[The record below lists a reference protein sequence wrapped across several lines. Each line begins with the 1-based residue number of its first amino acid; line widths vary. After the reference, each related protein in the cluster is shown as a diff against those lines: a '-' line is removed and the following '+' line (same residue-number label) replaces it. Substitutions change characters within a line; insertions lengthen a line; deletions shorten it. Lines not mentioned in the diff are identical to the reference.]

1 MLIIAVHI
9 NSNIVVDDIQTLQQ
23 KLQDTLTGLL
33 DRYGIN
39 DILKVDVNNKS
50 KSHDIAFIRIN
61 NYEQLIVP
69 YYLANALWHFARN
82 NHIQKKASETAV
94 LSELIYHKNAK
105 EINQFLHD
113 YIIESIKCNINL
125 LISDEFIHNLLTDT
139 FEASNNFLK
148 PALEDLINEVLKYHI
163 AIHHF
168 RKKISRLNTTN
179 AIPLSEELIAEFRS
193 KEVKL
198 ICSSD
203 YLLNLITKFNDGDS
217 EVFKTVDEGMF
228 YEFGID
234 FPDVKFITGDLPYGY
249 FKMQVNDFESCLCKG
264 LDPDEAVIQ
273 KTYAFTISPQNN
285 KENILHP
292 ANDSECIVVTA
303 SSVSSRE
310 FQVWP
315 PFAFMALHLVDIYR
329 KNTNWFFD
337 SEMCKNIID
346 DLGGSQPALIECLHS
361 KVDDHFICR
370 VLRLLLEEKISLRNI
385 ESIFQSIIDF
395 DYVVADGVN
404 NIVFDSRLTTLK
416 EPDDEWLHA
425 PGNIADFVRLNL
437 KQYISSILTN
447 SSYSLHAYLLDKQME
462 DLILKMDNIVYRDPA
477 FYDLINSVEKVI
489 EENRNNIYPV
499 LSTVEVRRKFRQ
511 IVKKRFP
518 ELAVICYQELSP
530 STNIT
535 PVAKISFNGIS
546 VASLSTS

>member
-1 MLIIAVHI
+1 MLTIAAHI

-39 DILKVDVNNKS
+39 DTLKVDVNNKS
-50 KSHDIAFIRIN
+50 KSDDIAFIRIN

-82 NHIQKKASETAV
+82 NHVQKKASETAV
-94 LSELIYHKNAK
+94 LSELVYHKKAK

-113 YIIESIKCNINL
+113 YIIENIKCNINL
-125 LISDEFIHNLLTDT
+125 LISDEFIDNLLADT
-139 FEASNNFLK
+139 FEASNSFLK
-148 PALEDLINEVLKYHI
+148 PALKDLINEVLKYHI
-163 AIHHF
+163 SIHHF

-179 AIPLSEELIAEFRS
+179 VIPLSEELIAEFRS
-193 KEVKL
+193 KEVKI

-203 YLLNLITKFNDGDS
+203 YLLKLITKFNDSDS
-217 EVFKTVDEGMF
+217 EVFKTVDEVMF

-234 FPDVKFITGDLPYGY
+234 FPDVKFITGNLPYGY
-249 FKMQVNDFESCLCKG
+249 FKIRVNDFESCLFKG
-264 LDPDEAVIQ
+264 LDPDEVVIQ
-273 KTYAFTISPQNN
+273 KTYAFTISPQDN

-315 PFAFMALHLVDIYR
+315 PFAFTALHLVDIYR

-337 SEMCKNIID
+337 SKMCKNIID
-346 DLGGSQPALIECLHS
+346 DLGSSQPALIECLHS

-395 DYVVADGVN
+395 DYIVADGVN

-416 EPDDEWLHA
+416 EPDDEWLHD

-462 DLILKMDNIVYRDPA
+462 DRILKMDNIVYKDPA

-489 EENRNNIYPV
+489 EENKNNIYPV

-535 PVAKISFNGIS
+535 PVARISFNSIS